1 VKQVHFLE
9 KAMTQ
14 GVELTGYRPG
24 GLGRTVELH
33 GRYYGA
39 EWNFDLA
46 FEADIAADL
55 AAFLTRLDPAR
66 DGFWL
71 AWLDGIVVGSITI
84 DGDAADSAH
93 LRWFIAE
100 PGITGR
106 GIGASLMS
114 AAMNFSRDAGYSR
127 VWLTTF
133 AGLDAARKLYDRHG
147 FVETSTFE
155 KTDWDF
161 PITMQTLE
169 CAL

>member
-1 VKQVHFLE
+1 MWGSMAQI
-9 KAMTQ
+9 
-14 GVELTGYRPG
+14 VELTGYRPG
-24 GLGRTVELH
+24 GLGKVVELH
-33 GRYYGA
+33 GRYYGT
-39 EWNFDLA
+39 EWNFDVA
-46 FEADIAADL
+46 FEADIASDL
-55 AAFLTRLDPAR
+55 AAFLIRFDPAR

-71 AWLDGIVVGSITI
+71 AWFEDAVVGSITI
-84 DGDAADSAH
+84 DGHGEDPGAH

-106 GIGASLMS
+106 GIGARLMDAS
-114 AAMNFSRDAGYSR
+114 MTFCRDRGYDR

-147 FVETSTFE
+147 FIETGTFE
-155 KTDWDF
+155 NTNWDR

>member
-1 VKQVHFLE
+1 
-9 KAMTQ
+9 MTQ
-14 GVELTGYRPG
+14 GVALTDYRPG
-24 GLGRTVELH
+24 GLGKVVELH

-46 FEADIAADL
+46 FEADIASDL
-55 AAFLTRLDPAR
+55 AGFLTRLDPAR

-71 AWLDGIVVGSITI
+71 AWLDGAMAGSITI
-84 DGDAADSAH
+84 DSFGDDANSAH
-93 LRWFIAE
+93 LRWFITE
-100 PGITGR
+100 PGITGK
-106 GIGASLMS
+106 GIGAKLMD
-114 AAMNFSRDAGYSR
+114 AAMGFCQERDYAR

-147 FVETSTFE
+147 FVEIDSFE

>member
-1 VKQVHFLE
+1 
-9 KAMTQ
+9 MTQ
-14 GVELTGYRPG
+14 SVELTGYQPG
-24 GLGRTVELH
+24 GLGKVVELH

-46 FEADIAADL
+46 FEADIATDL
-55 AAFLTRLDPAR
+55 SAFLQRLDPDR

-71 AWLDGIVVGSITI
+71 AWLDGAMVGSITI
-84 DGDAADSAH
+84 DGHGGTDSAH

-106 GIGASLMS
+106 GIGAALMDV
-114 AAMNFSRDAGYSR
+114 AMAFCRERGYAH

-147 FVETSTFE
+147 FVEVKTFE
-155 KTDWDF
+155 KTGWDF
-161 PITMQTLE
+161 PITMQKLE
-169 CAL
+169 CEL

>member
-1 VKQVHFLE
+1 MFDTAQ
-9 KAMTQ
+9 Q
-14 GVELTGYRPG
+14 VELTGCRPG
-24 GLGRTVELH
+24 GLGKVVELH

-39 EWNFDLA
+39 EWNCDLA
-46 FEADIAADL
+46 FEADIATDL
-55 AAFLTRLDPAR
+55 SGFLQRLDPAR

-71 AWLDGIVVGSITI
+71 AWLDDAMVGSITI
-84 DGDAADSAH
+84 DDHVGTDSVH

-106 GIGASLMS
+106 GIGASLME
-114 AAMNFSRDAGYSR
+114 AAMAFCRARAYSS

-147 FVETSTFE
+147 FVERRTFR

-161 PITMQTLE
+161 HITMQELH
-169 CAL
+169 CGL